1 MSRVLLHSWSS
12 SVIQGNVDCMFFS
25 PCSQLAYR
33 KTNLAPGG
41 ADHGALCSSPLRLPK
56 VRAQRRTS
64 SLKLK
69 INAATS
75 SR

>member
-12 SVIQGNVDCMFFS
+12 SVIQGNVDGMFS
-25 PCSQLAYR
+25 PCSQFAYR

>member
-1 MSRVLLHSWSS
+1 MSRMLLHSWSS
-12 SVIQGNVDCMFFS
+12 SVIQKNVDGMFS

-41 ADHGALCSSPLRLPK
+41 ADQGALCSSLLRLPK

-64 SLKLK
+64 SSK

-75 SR
+75 SW

>member
-1 MSRVLLHSWSS
+1 MSRVLLNSWSS
-12 SVIQGNVDCMFFS
+12 YVIQRNVDGMFS

-33 KTNLAPGG
+33 KTNSAPGG
-41 ADHGALCSSPLRLPK
+41 VDQGALCSSPLRLPK

-64 SLKLK
+64 SLKLM